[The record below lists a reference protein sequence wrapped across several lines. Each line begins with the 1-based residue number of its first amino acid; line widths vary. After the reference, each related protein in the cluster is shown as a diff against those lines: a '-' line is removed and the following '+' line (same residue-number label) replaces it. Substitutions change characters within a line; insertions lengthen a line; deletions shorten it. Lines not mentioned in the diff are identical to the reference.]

1 METLEIELACMQ
13 ELIDEE
19 VALVVE
25 QFFCWEQLENC
36 ETLFDLDISKIPR
49 PLEVLPDLVM
59 RKADERLSQA
69 KAERFKAAWRA
80 LGLAQQVQVAIKL
93 SQPS

>member
-1 METLEIELACMQ
+1 
-13 ELIDEE
+13 
-19 VALVVE
+19 
-25 QFFCWEQLENC
+25 
-36 ETLFDLDISKIPR
+36 
-49 PLEVLPDLVM
+49 M

-69 KAERFKAAWRA
+69 KAERFKAAWSA

>member
-1 METLEIELACMQ
+1 MDTLEIELACIQ

-19 VALVVE
+19 VELLVE
-25 QFFCWEQLENC
+25 QFLCWEDLENC
-36 ETLFDLDISKIPR
+36 EVLFDLDISDIPR

-59 RKADERLSQA
+59 RKADERLPEA

-80 LGLAQQVQVAIKL
+80 LGLAQQVEMAIKL
-93 SQPS
+93 CQPS